1 MPARAASNEEV
12 LPAGLLALGSR
23 VRAFVWIER
32 PGRLVIA
39 YRSGCNW
46 QYYELYVTLEK
57 ERNPLALP
65 TLGMYLPLS
74 KLFVCFTNMYSTV
87 VQWRKYTSSRI

>member
-1 MPARAASNEEV
+1 MLARAASNEEV

-46 QYYELYVTLEK
+46 QYYELYE
-57 ERNPLALP
+57 
-65 TLGMYLPLS
+65 Y
-74 KLFVCFTNMYSTV
+74 
-87 VQWRKYTSSRI
+87 